1 MKNITNLVKRTLG
14 AAVLA
19 AALIAPAAAHA
30 RIFLS
35 VGIAPPVIPVY
46 EQPLCPGDGYIWT
59 PGYWAYGDDGYFW
72 VDGAWVE
79 APYENALWTPGY
91 WGYDNNAYV
100 WNAGYW
106 GPTVGYYGGINYG
119 FGYFGAGFYGG
130 YWNSGRFFYNRG
142 YNHLDFNRIHNVYN
156 TPYRG
161 GNDHPGGRAF
171 DDHPGAGRGFAGNR
185 GAAVNGREFDR
196 GNFQNRVAQPNRDN
210 GNFQNRV
217 AQPSNNGGNFQN
229 RTAQQNGFGQ
239 GGDQGGNQNVNRPA
253 YGGGDSTQ
261 RGFAVQNGYQ
271 RPATPQNFGEQNNGR
286 QQGGQQSFGQRQ
298 GGYPQPSGQQNYSRP
313 TQSQPAQNY
322 SRPASSPAP
331 QAQPQTR
338 SFSAPSAQSA
348 PSGGGSRGGEGGG
361 HGGGGGYRR

>member
-1 MKNITNLVKRTLG
+1 MKNITNLVKKTLG

-19 AALIAPAAAHA
+19 AALNRPAAAHA
-30 RIFLS
+30 RVFLS

-91 WGYDNNAYV
+91 WGYDNGAYL

-130 YWNSGRFFYNRG
+130 YWNGGHFFYNRG
-142 YNHLDFNRIHNVYN
+142 YNHLDFSRIHNVYN

-171 DDHPGAGRGFAGNR
+171 DDHPGAGRNFAGNR

-196 GNFQNRVAQPNRDN
+196 

-229 RTAQQNGFGQ
+229 RTAQQNGFN
-239 GGDQGGNQNVNRPA
+239 QGGNQNVNRPA
-253 YGGGDSTQ
+253 YGGGNSTQ
-261 RGFAVQNGYQ
+261 RGFSSADTYQ
-271 RPATPQNFGEQNNGR
+271 RPAAPQNNYG
-286 QQGGQQSFGQRQ
+286 QQGGQQNYNQQNGERQ
-298 GGYPQPSGQQNYSRP
+298 GFGRPGSGFQQPSGQQQNYSRP
-313 TQSQPAQNY
+313 TQSQPAQNF
-322 SRPASSPAP
+322 SRPASPAP

-338 SFSAPSAQSA
+338 SFSAPAAQSA